1 MSTILDTIIEFFHQ
15 DDWHF
20 ERAEDESYLRLGFK
34 GEHGRWSCIAQAL
47 EEREQMVFYSVLPS
61 VIPLER
67 RGDVSEFITRANYG
81 LLSGNFELDWNDGE
95 VRYKTMVDVEG
106 GALTLPMVR
115 NLVHSNLFTV
125 DRYFK
130 GLMNVVYSDKSPAL
144 AVAESENP
152 ESVH

>member
-1 MSTILDTIIEFFHQ
+1 MSIILDTIIQFFKE

-20 ERAEDESYLRLGFK
+20 EQVEGENYLRLGFK
-34 GEHGRWSCIAQAL
+34 GEHGRWSCVAQAM
-47 EEREQMVFYSVLPS
+47 EAREQMVFYSVLPS
-61 VIPLER
+61 VIPEDR
-67 RGDVSEFITRANYG
+67 RSDVSEFITRANYG
-81 LLSGNFELDWNDGE
+81 LLSGNFEMDWNDGE

-106 GALTLPMVR
+106 GSLSITMIR

-152 ESVH
+152 EAIH